1 MVSAT
6 LRGAE
11 EPISREEKWHD
22 QAHTEFRGSVDTP
35 VGRCVW
41 LVASLA
47 TLAQTMGG
55 QTLVL
60 SGAEEV
66 PLVTTSA
73 KFARS

>member
-1 MVSAT
+1 MIRITRKSAALAT
-6 LRGAE
+6 LTLLSAGV
-11 EPISREEKWHD
+11 
-22 QAHTEFRGSVDTP
+22 FG
-35 VGRCVW
+35 

-47 TLAQTMGG
+47 VLAQTMGG

-73 KFARS
+73 KSARS